1 VGEPVILTWSVENS
15 LLTKAGGG
23 ELPPRDKRQRDAEGD
38 YLEDLINRL
47 IFGSLD
53 SPGLVSFNSF
63 NNLIAKMTSLFIQP
77 TIAQTTPQPIVFL
90 LSAMLLVIQKAMQV
104 IVILPPIVII
114 RF

>member
-1 VGEPVILTWSVENS
+1 VSFRQGI
-15 LLTKAGGG
+15 
-23 ELPPRDKRQRDAEGD
+23 KRQRDAEGD

-90 LSAMLLVIQKAMQV
+90 FVGNAACHPEGDASDCDFT
-104 IVILPPIVII
+104 PIVII